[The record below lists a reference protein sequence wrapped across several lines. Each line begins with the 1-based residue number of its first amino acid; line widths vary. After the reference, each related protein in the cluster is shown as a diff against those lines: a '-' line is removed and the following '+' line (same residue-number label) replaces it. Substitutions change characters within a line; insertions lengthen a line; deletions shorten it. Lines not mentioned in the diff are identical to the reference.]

1 MHLKPQLY
9 VDNATKVMMCFLTEI
24 CGRLTKPLLITWI
37 AIMLVKLTEVC
48 NNGAVTTN
56 KMYSLREI
64 FINPEHVVMIRE
76 EKRMKE
82 LNENGKVAS
91 GLDIAHQFSK
101 LTINRGQTGTEIIV
115 VGAPDIVENALQS
128 GKKLL
133 RG

>member
-1 MHLKPQLY
+1 
-9 VDNATKVMMCFLTEI
+9 
-24 CGRLTKPLLITWI
+24 
-37 AIMLVKLTEVC
+37 MLVKLTEVC

-82 LNENGKVAS
+82 LNERGKVAN
-91 GLDIAHQFSK
+91 GLDDAHQFSK
-101 LTINRGQTGTEIIV
+101 LTINRGHTGTEIVV
-115 VGAPDIVENALQS
+115 VGSPEVVENTLNNS
-128 GKKLL
+128 RHLL

>member
-1 MHLKPQLY
+1 
-9 VDNATKVMMCFLTEI
+9 
-24 CGRLTKPLLITWI
+24 
-37 AIMLVKLTEVC
+37 MLVKLTEVC

-82 LNENGKVAS
+82 LNESGKVAS
-91 GLDIAHQFSK
+91 GLNQNHKFSK
-101 LTINRGQTGTEIIV
+101 LTINRGQAGTEIVV
-115 VGAPDIVENALQS
+115 VGSPEIVESTLKA
-128 GKKLL
+128 GKQLL